1 METMTIYSNDAQLP
15 LMAAV
20 NEVIDELHRSLDLAD
35 SDFFCECAD
44 VGCRERITL
53 TRDEFARLRRE
64 SRPLVIALHAHRIAG
79 APAEVLELR
88 GRVRELGESL
98 DSRAIIEQ
106 AKGVLAHGSGVT
118 LDTAFEI
125 LRQRARNQRRS
136 LIEICVE
143 TVGTVETDGRER
155 PLSSNRQ
162 QSLGRSDPRGGS

>member
-1 METMTIYSNDAQLP
+1 MTIYRNDAQLP

-20 NEVIDELHRSLDLAD
+20 NEVIDELHRSLDLPD

-44 VGCRERITL
+44 IGCRERVTL
-53 TRDEFARLRRE
+53 TRDEFARLRSE
-64 SRPLVIALHAHRIAG
+64 SRPLIIAAHAHRIAN

-125 LRQRARNQRRS
+125 LRHRARNQRRS

-143 TVGTVETDGRER
+143 TVAIVATDGRESTLTSDNQ
-155 PLSSNRQ
+155 P
-162 QSLGRSDPRGGS
+162 SLQRSDPRGRS